1 MYSFLESEIAI
12 FVGNH
17 IRRYGSVP
25 TLGNLIQEK
34 GFIMVMINMHYI
46 LGLINAGM
54 IRLSF
59 MPEARFLI
67 ACVNDQ
73 VH

>member
-1 MYSFLESEIAI
+1 MLESEIAI

-17 IRRYGSVP
+17 IRKYGSVP

-34 GFIMVMINMHYI
+34 GFLMVMINMRYI
-46 LGLINAGM
+46 MGLIYAGM

-59 MPEARFLI
+59 MPEAQLLI
-67 ACVNDQ
+67 ACTK
-73 VH
+73 